1 MDTNSYIAF
10 LVVGVILV
18 AIDGQIIYRSGRKY
32 LERSY
37 GDSGAGTSMARLVT
51 VLFHLVVLGLLMLVS
66 TVDVGETQTE
76 GVVLRLG
83 IVLLLL
89 AAAHGVTIALL
100 ARIKEHQVQE
110 QLAEEMTHSQTQ
122 EPLRGQQPPEPSID
136 VAPKTATKTAA
147 NPPPPYLS
155 P

>member
-10 LVVGVILV
+10 LVMGVILV

-37 GDSGAGTSMARLVT
+37 GDSGSGTSMARLVT
-51 VLFHLVVLGLLMLVS
+51 VLFHLVVVGLLMLVS
-66 TVDVGETQTE
+66 TVDVGENQTE
-76 GVVLRLG
+76 GVILRLG

-89 AAAHGVTIALL
+89 AAAHGVTIAIL
-100 ARIKEHQVQE
+100 ARIKEHQIQE
-110 QLAEEMTHSQTQ
+110 QLAEEMTHPHS
-122 EPLRGQQPPEPSID
+122 PIRGEQPPEPSID
-136 VAPKTATKTAA
+136 TTPTTAPTTRT
-147 NPPPPYLS
+147 NPPPPYLA

>member
-18 AIDGQIIYRSGRKY
+18 AIDGQIIYRSGRRY
-32 LERSY
+32 LERSH
-37 GDSGAGTSMARLVT
+37 GDSGAGASMARLVT
-51 VLFHLVVLGLLMLVS
+51 VLFHLVVLGLLMLIS

-83 IVLLLL
+83 IVLLVL
-89 AAAHGVTIALL
+89 AAAHGVTMAIL
-100 ARIKEHQVQE
+100 ARIKDSQVQE
-110 QLAEEMTHSQTQ
+110 QLAEELANPNPAVRH
-122 EPLRGQQPPEPSID
+122 EQPPEPSVD
-136 VAPKTATKTAA
+136 KTPTTTT
-147 NPPPPYLS
+147 NPPPPYLA

>member
-18 AIDGQIIYRSGRKY
+18 AIDGQIIYRSGRRY
-32 LERSY
+32 LKRSH

-51 VLFHLVVLGLLMLVS
+51 VLFHLVVLGLLMLIS
-66 TVDVGETQTE
+66 TVDVGDNQTE

-83 IVLLLL
+83 IALLVL
-89 AAAHGVTIALL
+89 AAAHGVTMAIL
-100 ARIKEHQVQE
+100 ARIKESQVQE
-110 QLAEEMTHSQTQ
+110 QLAEELANPNPAIRH
-122 EPLRGQQPPEPSID
+122 EQPPEPSIEA
-136 VAPKTATKTAA
+136 APTTTT
-147 NPPPPYLS
+147 NPPPPYLA

>member
-10 LVVGVILV
+10 LVLGAILV

-32 LERSY
+32 LEHSH

-51 VLFHLVVLGLLMLVS
+51 VLFHLVVLGLMMLIS
-66 TVDVGETQTE
+66 TADVGSTPAE
-76 GVVLRLG
+76 GVIMRLG

-89 AAAHGVTIALL
+89 AAAHALTIAIL
-100 ARIKEHQVQE
+100 ARIKDRQIQE
-110 QLAEEMTHSQTQ
+110 QLAEEMTHPPGQPQVPTQ
-122 EPLRGQQPPEPSID
+122 QQPQVQAIPHETTPERGVD
-136 VAPKTATKTAA
+136 KT
-147 NPPPPYLS
+147 PPYMT

>member
-18 AIDGQIIYRSGRKY
+18 AIDGQIIYRSGRRY
-32 LERSY
+32 LERSH

-51 VLFHLVVLGLLMLVS
+51 VLFHLVVLGLLMLIS
-66 TVDVGETQTE
+66 TVDVGDNQTE
-76 GVVLRLG
+76 GVILRLG

-89 AAAHGVTIALL
+89 AAAHGVTMAIL
-100 ARIKEHQVQE
+100 ARIKESQVQE
-110 QLAEEMTHSQTQ
+110 QLAEELAHPQQ
-122 EPLRGQQPPEPSID
+122 PPLRHEQAPEPSID
-136 VAPKTATKTAA
+136 TAPTTTT